1 MKRQQVYDRWA
12 WLFDE
17 VPQFHESN
25 WATQRDMALN
35 SSLLGEMFQF
45 EPRHGPTGVYEILEY
60 FSQCISEWGLKPWG
74 HIGRTYLIA
83 AIEHY
88 NFEYDYE
95 HWLVCQECGR
105 VGFSPKVN
113 PELVALWLDLQRG
126 KAKWEALYCCQNCG
140 GKMPLAAPEVDLN
153 EADGHD

>member
-1 MKRQQVYDRWA
+1 MKRQQVYERWA
-12 WLFDE
+12 WLFDD
-17 VPQFHESN
+17 VPKFHQSN

-45 EPRHGPTGVYEILEY
+45 KPRHGPTEVYEILEY

-88 NFEYDYE
+88 NFEFDYE

-126 KAKWEALYCCQNCG
+126 KAKWEALYCCRNCG

-153 EADGHD
+153 EEDGHD